1 MKTLSLKL
9 DDALYA
15 RVLAVAKRRGA
26 TQSEVVRDAILA
38 RLEPTGGKLTGSALD
53 LAKDL
58 AGCVTGSP
66 DLSTNKAHLRGFG
79 R

>member
-1 MKTLSLKL
+1 MKTISIKL

-15 RVLAVAKRRGA
+15 RVLAAAKQRGA
-26 TQSEVVRDAILA
+26 TQSDVVRDSILA
-38 RLEPTGGKLTGSALD
+38 SLEPTRGKLAGSALD

-58 AGCVTGSP
+58 AGCVTGPP

>member
-15 RVLAVAKRRGA
+15 RVLAVAKQRGA
-26 TQSEVVRDAILA
+26 TQSDVVRDAILA
-38 RLEPTGGKLTGSALD
+38 RLEPMKGKLAGSALD

-58 AGCVTGSP
+58 AGCVTGPP
-66 DLSTNKAHLRGFG
+66 DLSTNKARLRGFG

>member
-1 MKTLSLKL
+1 MKTLSVKL

-38 RLEPTGGKLTGSALD
+38 DLEVPRGKRVGSALD

-58 AGCVTGSP
+58 AGCVTGPP
-66 DLSTNKAHLRGFG
+66 DLSTNQARLRGFG

>member
-15 RVLAVAKRRGA
+15 RVLAVAKQRGA
-26 TQSEVVRDAILA
+26 TQSDVVRDAILT
-38 RLEPTGGKLTGSALD
+38 RLEPTRGKSPGSALD

-58 AGCVTGSP
+58 AGCVTGPP
-66 DLSTNKAHLRGFG
+66 DLSTNKTHLREFG
-79 R
+79 K

>member
-15 RVLAVAKRRGA
+15 RVLSVAKQRGA
-26 TQSEVVRDAILA
+26 TRSDVVRDALLA
-38 RLEPTGGKLTGSALD
+38 LLEPARGKFVGSALD

-58 AGCVTGSP
+58 AGCVTGP
-66 DLSTNKAHLRGFG
+66 ADLSTNKAHLRRFG